1 MAIQN
6 FADLPTGYSIIS
18 LTNSGMTAKQLSL
31 RKNAIYNRTGRRRV
45 VAGYVVVDF
54 SEPFSGLISPFQR
67 CHVFAR
73 LMASS

>member
-1 MAIQN
+1 
-6 FADLPTGYSIIS
+6 
-18 LTNSGMTAKQLSL
+18 
-31 RKNAIYNRTGRRRV
+31 
-45 VAGYVVVDF
+45 VDF